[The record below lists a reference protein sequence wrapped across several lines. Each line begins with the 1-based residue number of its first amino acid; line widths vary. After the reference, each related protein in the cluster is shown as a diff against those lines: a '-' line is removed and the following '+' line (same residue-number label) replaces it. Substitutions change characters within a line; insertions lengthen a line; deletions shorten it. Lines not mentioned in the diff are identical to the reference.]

1 MSTLDAPA
9 PRVQTRPV
17 RAYVIILLGV
27 GAVSLA
33 AIFIRLAQAENIPS
47 LFIAAGRLVV
57 AAIVLTPITLRRYWT
72 DIRGLNRGD
81 LGLALVSG
89 FFLALHFAT
98 WILSLEYTSVLISVV
113 LVTTSPLWVAL
124 LEVIFLHAR
133 LGRLVILGLIIG
145 LVGGV
150 IAALSSGG
158 GIDLGSRPL
167 LGSLLATIGAVCV
180 AIYFVIGRKLR
191 ESLDLLPYIWLVYG
205 CAALI
210 LLLAVILMGIPITGY
225 SSEGYL
231 WLVAMALVP
240 QLLGHSSYNYAL
252 KYLPA
257 TLVGVISQLEPVLS
271 AIAAALVFGEIPT
284 VLQILGSG
292 IILFGVI
299 LATLGQ
305 NRA

>member
-191 ESLDLLPYIWLVYG
+191 ASLDLLPYIWLVYG

>member
-305 NRA
+305 NRD

>member
-191 ESLDLLPYIWLVYG
+191 ASLDLLPYIWLVYG

-305 NRA
+305 NRD